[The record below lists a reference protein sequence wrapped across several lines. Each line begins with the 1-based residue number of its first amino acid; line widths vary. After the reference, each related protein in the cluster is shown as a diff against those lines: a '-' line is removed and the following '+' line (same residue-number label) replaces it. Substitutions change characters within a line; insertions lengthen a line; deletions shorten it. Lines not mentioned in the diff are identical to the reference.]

1 MNVKSIEKNNNKA
14 TVVVEIESELMN
26 KGAEIAYKKARK
38 NIRIPGFRPG
48 KAPRKMIEKMYGEF
62 VFFEDG
68 LEEIFPEVY
77 DFAIGGN
84 TEFKAI
90 GRPSLE
96 DMDIAADGTTTLK
109 LTTEV
114 YPEVTL
120 GDYKGVEVVKPV
132 AEVTDAQVEAEL
144 NQIAENV
151 ASVETVERAAEMGD
165 IANINFLGTVD
176 GIAFEG
182 GAAENFDLTLGSGQ
196 FIPGFEEQVVGMN
209 VDETKDVNVTFPE
222 DYNAKEL
229 AGKAAVFSVKLNK
242 LSVKNVPAIDDE
254 LAKDASEFE
263 TLEELKADIRAKK
276 LDEAQKN
283 IDRTFENAVVEAVAA
298 NATVEVPNALVEH
311 ELDNQMNDFAYRLQ
325 MSGMS
330 VEQYAKMMGGDL
342 NTMRQAFKPVA
353 EKQAL
358 SNLVITKV
366 AEVEGITV
374 SDEELEAEFAEMA
387 KAYELEIEKIKE
399 MVPVE
404 ELKSSLETRKAVR
417 VIVDSAVAVAPKKEE
432 AASEE

>member
-1 MNVKSIEKNNNKA
+1 MIIKSTEKNNNKA
-14 TVVVEIESELMN
+14 TIVVEIEKELMN
-26 KGAEIAYKKARK
+26 KGAEIAYKKQRK
-38 NIRIPGFRPG
+38 NIRLPGFRPG
-48 KAPRKMIEKMYGEF
+48 KAPRKMIEKMYGAY
-62 VFFEDG
+62 VFFEDAI
-68 LEEIFPEVY
+68 EELFPEIY

-84 TEFKAI
+84 TEFKAV

-96 DMDIAADGTTTLK
+96 NMDIAADGTTTLT
-109 LTTEV
+109 LSTEV

-120 GDYKGVEVVKPV
+120 GEYKGIEVVKPA

-144 NQIAENV
+144 NQIAENI
-151 ASVETVERAAEMGD
+151 ASVENVEDRAAAMGD

-209 VDETKDVNVTFPE
+209 IGEDKDVNVTFPA

-229 AGKAAVFSVKLNK
+229 AGKAAVFAVKLNK

-263 TLEELKADIRAKK
+263 TLEELKADIREKK
-276 LDEAQKN
+276 LADAQKN

-298 NATVEVPNALVEH
+298 AATVEVPNALVEL

-342 NTMRQAFKPVA
+342 NTMRNAFKPMA

-358 SNLVITKV
+358 SNLVISKV
-366 AEVEGITV
+366 AEVENITV

-399 MVPVE
+399 MVPTE
-404 ELKSSLETRKAVR
+404 EIKANLQTRKTVKFL
-417 VIVDSAVAVAPKKEE
+417 VDNAVAKAE
-432 AASEE
+432 

>member
-1 MNVKSIEKNNNKA
+1 MIIKSTEKNNNKA
-14 TVVVEIESELMN
+14 TIVVEIEKELMN
-26 KGAEIAYKKARK
+26 KGAEVAYKKARK
-38 NIRIPGFRPG
+38 NIHIPGFRPG
-48 KAPRKMIEKMYGEF
+48 KAPRKMIEKMYGQF
-62 VFFEDG
+62 VFFEDAI
-68 LEEIFPEVY
+68 EEIFPEVY

-84 TEFKAI
+84 AEFKAV

-96 DMDIAADGTTTLK
+96 NMDIADDGTTTLT
-109 LTTEV
+109 LSTEV

-120 GDYKGVEVVKPV
+120 GDYKGVEVVKPA
-132 AEVTDAQVEAEL
+132 AEVTDAQIEAEL

-165 IANINFLGTVD
+165 IANINFLGTID

-209 VDETKDVNVTFPE
+209 VGEDKDVNVTFPE

-229 AGKAAVFSVKLNK
+229 AGKAAVFAVKLNK

-298 NATVEVPNALVEH
+298 NATVEVPNALIEQ

-399 MVPVE
+399 MVPTE
-404 ELKSSLETRKAVR
+404 EIKSNLQSRKTVKFL
-417 VIVDSAVAVAPKKEE
+417 VDNAVAKAE
-432 AASEE
+432 

>member
-1 MNVKSIEKNNNKA
+1 MIIKSTEKNTNKA
-14 TVVVEIESELMN
+14 TIVVEIEKELMN
-26 KGAEIAYKKARK
+26 KGAEIAYKKQRK
-38 NIRIPGFRPG
+38 NIRLPGFRPG

-62 VFFEDG
+62 VFFEDAIHQ
-68 LEEIFPEVY
+68 IFPEIY

-84 TEFKAI
+84 TEFKAV

-96 DMDIAADGTTTLK
+96 NMDIAADGTTTLT
-109 LTTEV
+109 LSTEV

-120 GDYKGVEVVKPV
+120 GEYKGIEVAKPA
-132 AEVTDAQVEAEL
+132 AEVTDEQVEAEL
-144 NQIAENV
+144 KQIAENV
-151 ASVETVERAAEMGD
+151 ASVESVERAAEMGD

-209 VDETKDVNVTFPE
+209 VGESKDVNVTFPE

-229 AGKAAVFSVKLNK
+229 AGKAAVFAVKLNK

-263 TLEELKADIRAKK
+263 TLEELKADIREKK
-276 LDEAQKN
+276 LADAQKN
-283 IDRTFENAVVEAVAA
+283 IDRAFENAVVEAVAA
-298 NATVEVPNALVEH
+298 AATVEVPNALVDL

-330 VEQYAKMMGGDL
+330 VEQYAQMMGGDL
-342 NTMRQAFKPVA
+342 NTMRQAFKPMA

-374 SDEELEAEFAEMA
+374 TDEELETELAEMA

-399 MVPVE
+399 MVPTE
-404 ELKSSLETRKAVR
+404 EIKANLQTRKTVKFL
-417 VIVDSAVAVAPKKEE
+417 VDNAVAKAE
-432 AASEE
+432 

>member
-1 MNVKSIEKNNNKA
+1 MIIKSTEKNANKA
-14 TVVVEIESELMN
+14 TVVVEIEKELMN
-26 KGAEIAYKKARK
+26 KGAEVAYKKQRK
-38 NIRIPGFRPG
+38 NIRLPGFRPG
-48 KAPRKMIEKMYGEF
+48 KAPRKMIEKMYGQF
-62 VFFEDG
+62 VFFEDAI
-68 LEEIFPEVY
+68 EEIFPEVY

-96 DMDIAADGTTTLK
+96 NMDIAEDGTTTLT
-109 LTTEV
+109 LSTEV

-120 GDYKGVEVVKPV
+120 GDYKGVEVVKAV
-132 AEVTDAQVEAEL
+132 AEVTDEQVEAEL
-144 NQIAENV
+144 KQIAENV

-209 VDETKDVNVTFPE
+209 VGEDKDVNVTFPE

-229 AGKAAVFSVKLNK
+229 AGKAAVFAVKLNK

-254 LAKDASEFE
+254 LAKDASEFD
-263 TLEELKADIRAKK
+263 TLEELKADIREKK
-276 LDEAQKN
+276 LADAQKN

-298 NATVEVPNALVEH
+298 NATVEVPNALVEQ

-342 NTMRQAFKPVA
+342 NTMRQAFKPMA
-353 EKQAL
+353 EKNAL
-358 SNLVITKV
+358 ANVVITKV
-366 AEVEGITV
+366 AEVEGLSV
-374 SDEELEAEFAEMA
+374 SEEELEAEFAEMA
-387 KAYELEIEKIKE
+387 KAYELEVEKVKE
-399 MVPVE
+399 MVPAE
-404 ELKSSLETRKAVR
+404 EIKENMLTRKTVKFL
-417 VIVDSAVAVAPKKEE
+417 VENAVAKAE
-432 AASEE
+432 

>member
-1 MNVKSIEKNNNKA
+1 MIIKSTEKNANKA
-14 TVVVEIESELMN
+14 TIVVEIEKELMN

-109 LTTEV
+109 LTTEI

-263 TLEELKADIRAKK
+263 TLEELKADIREKK
-276 LDEAQKN
+276 LADAQKN

-298 NATVEVPNALVEH
+298 NATVEVPNALIEQ

-358 SNLVITKV
+358 SNLVIIKV

-399 MVPVE
+399 MVPTE
-404 ELKSSLETRKAVR
+404 EIKSNLQSRKTVKFL
-417 VIVDSAVAVAPKKEE
+417 VDNAVAKAE
-432 AASEE
+432 

>member
-1 MNVKSIEKNNNKA
+1 MIIKSTEKNNNKA
-14 TVVVEIESELMN
+14 TIVVEIEKELMN
-26 KGAEIAYKKARK
+26 KGAEKAYLKARK

-48 KAPRKMIEKMYGEF
+48 KAPRKFIEKMYGEF

-84 TEFKAI
+84 TEIKAI
-90 GRPSLE
+90 GRPSLQ
-96 DMDIAADGTTTLK
+96 DMDIAEDGTTTLT

-120 GDYKGVEVVKPV
+120 GQYKGVEVVKGT

-144 NQIAENV
+144 GRIAENL

-209 VDETKDVNVTFPE
+209 VGEDKDVNVTFPE

-229 AGKAAVFSVKLNK
+229 AGKAAVFAVKLNK

-263 TLEELKADIRAKK
+263 TLEELKADIREKK
-276 LDEAQKN
+276 LADAQKQ
-283 IDRTFENAVVEAVAA
+283 IDRAFENAVVEAVAA
-298 NATVEVPNALVEH
+298 NATVEVPEALVEV

-330 VEQYAKMMGGDL
+330 VEQYAKMRGGDMS
-342 NTMRQAFKPVA
+342 TMRQAFKPNA

-358 SNLVITKV
+358 NNLVVEKV
-366 AEVEGITV
+366 GEVEGITV
-374 SDEELEAEFAEMA
+374 SEEEMEAEFERLA
-387 KAYELEIEKIKE
+387 KSYELEVEKVKE
-399 MVPVE
+399 MVTAEEIKINLQTVKTVNFLVE
-404 ELKSSLETRKAVR
+404 N
-417 VIVDSAVAVAPKKEE
+417 AVAKAE
-432 AASEE
+432 

>member
-1 MNVKSIEKNNNKA
+1 MIIKSTEKTNNKA
-14 TVVVEIESELMN
+14 TIVVEIESELMN
-26 KGAEIAYKKARK
+26 KGAEVAYKKQRK
-38 NIRIPGFRPG
+38 NIRVPGFRPG
-48 KAPRKMIEKMYGEF
+48 KAPRKFIEKMYGEF
-62 VFFEDG
+62 VFFEDAI
-68 LEEIFPEVY
+68 EEIFPEVY

-84 TEFKAI
+84 TEFKAV

-96 DMDIAADGTTTLK
+96 NMDIAADGTTTLT
-109 LTTEV
+109 LSTEV

-120 GDYKGVEVVKPV
+120 GDYKGIEVVKPV

-144 NQIAENV
+144 KQIAENI
-151 ASVETVERAAEMGD
+151 ASVENVERAAEMGD

-209 VDETKDVNVTFPE
+209 IGESKDVNVTFPE

-229 AGKAAVFSVKLNK
+229 AGKAAVFAVKLNK

-263 TLEELKADIRAKK
+263 TLEELKADIREKK
-276 LDEAQKN
+276 LADAQKN

-298 NATVEVPNALVEH
+298 NATVEVPNALVDV

-342 NTMRQAFKPVA
+342 NTMRQAFKPMA

-387 KAYELEIEKIKE
+387 KAYELEVEKIKE
-399 MVPVE
+399 MVPTE
-404 ELKSSLETRKAVR
+404 EIKANLQTRKTVKFL
-417 VIVDSAVAVAPKKEE
+417 VDNAVAKAE
-432 AASEE
+432 

>member
-1 MNVKSIEKNNNKA
+1 MIIKSTEKNTNKA
-14 TVVVEIESELMN
+14 TIVVEIEKELMN
-26 KGAEIAYKKARK
+26 KGAEIAYKKQRK
-38 NIRIPGFRPG
+38 NIRLPGFRPG

-62 VFFEDG
+62 VFFEDAI
-68 LEEIFPEVY
+68 EEIFPEVY

-84 TEFKAI
+84 TEFKAV

-96 DMDIAADGTTTLK
+96 NMDIAADGTTTLT
-109 LTTEV
+109 LSTEV

-120 GDYKGVEVVKPV
+120 GEYKGIEVVKPV
-132 AEVTDAQVEAEL
+132 AEVTDEQVEAEL
-144 NQIAENV
+144 KQIAENL
-151 ASVETVERAAEMGD
+151 ASVENVERAAEMGD
-165 IANINFLGTVD
+165 IANINFLGTID

-209 VDETKDVNVTFPE
+209 VGEDKDVNVTFPA

-229 AGKAAVFSVKLNK
+229 AGKAAVFAVKLNK

-263 TLEELKADIRAKK
+263 TLEELKADIREKK
-276 LDEAQKN
+276 LADAQKN

-298 NATVEVPNALVEH
+298 AATVEVPNALVDL

-330 VEQYAKMMGGDL
+330 VEQYAQMMGGDL
-342 NTMRQAFKPVA
+342 NTMRQAFKPMA

-358 SNLVITKV
+358 SKLVITKV

-399 MVPVE
+399 MVPAE
-404 ELKSSLETRKAVR
+404 EIKENLASRKTVKFL
-417 VIVDSAVAVAPKKEE
+417 VDNAIAKAE
-432 AASEE
+432 

>member
-1 MNVKSIEKNNNKA
+1 MIIKSTEKTNTKA
-14 TVVVEIESELMN
+14 TVVVEIEKELMN
-26 KGAEIAYKKARK
+26 KGAEVAYKKQRK

-48 KAPRKMIEKMYGEF
+48 KAPRKMIEKMYGAYI
-62 VFFEDG
+62 FFEDAI
-68 LEEIFPEVY
+68 EEIFPEIY

-84 TEFKAI
+84 TEFKAV

-96 DMDIAADGTTTLK
+96 NMDIAEDGTTTLT
-109 LTTEV
+109 LSIEV

-151 ASVETVERAAEMGD
+151 ASVENVEDRAAQMGD

-196 FIPGFEEQVVGMN
+196 FIPGFEEQVVGMSIGE
-209 VDETKDVNVTFPE
+209 DKDVNVTFPE

-229 AGKAAVFSVKLNK
+229 AGKAAVFAVKLNK

-254 LAKDASEFE
+254 LAKDASEFD
-263 TLEELKADIRAKK
+263 TLEELKADIREKK
-276 LDEAQKN
+276 LADAQKN
-283 IDRTFENAVVEAVAA
+283 IDRTFENAVVEAVTA
-298 NATVEVPNALVEH
+298 NATVEVPNALVEV
-311 ELDNQMNDFAYRLQ
+311 ELDNQMNDFGYRLQ

-330 VEQYAKMMGGDL
+330 MEQYAQMMGGDL
-342 NTMRQAFKPVA
+342 NTMRQAFKPMA
-353 EKQAL
+353 EKQAK
-358 SNLVITKV
+358 SSLVITKV

-399 MVPVE
+399 MVPTE
-404 ELKSSLETRKAVR
+404 EIKANLQSRKTVKFL
-417 VIVDSAVAVAPKKEE
+417 VDNAVAKAE
-432 AASEE
+432 

>member
-1 MNVKSIEKNNNKA
+1 MIIKSTEKNNNKA
-14 TVVVEIESELMN
+14 TIVVEIESELMN
-26 KGAEIAYKKARK
+26 KGAEVAYKKQRK

-48 KAPRKMIEKMYGEF
+48 KAPRKMIEKMYGQF
-62 VFFEDG
+62 VFFEDAI
-68 LEEIFPEVY
+68 EEIFPEVY

-84 TEFKAI
+84 TEFKAV

-96 DMDIAADGTTTLK
+96 NMDIAEDGTTTLT
-109 LTTEV
+109 LSTEV

-120 GDYKGVEVVKPV
+120 GEYKGIEVVKPV

-144 NQIAENV
+144 KQIAENI
-151 ASVETVERAAEMGD
+151 ASVENVERAAEMGD

-209 VDETKDVNVTFPE
+209 IGESKDVNVTFPE

-229 AGKAAVFSVKLNK
+229 AGKAAVFAVKLNK

-263 TLEELKADIRAKK
+263 TLEELKADIREKK
-276 LDEAQKN
+276 LADAQKN
-283 IDRTFENAVVEAVAA
+283 IDRAFENAVVEAVAA
-298 NATVEVPNALVEH
+298 NATVEVPNALVDL

-330 VEQYAKMMGGDL
+330 VEQYAQMMGGDL
-342 NTMRQAFKPVA
+342 NTMRQAFKPMA

-387 KAYELEIEKIKE
+387 KAYELEVEKIKE
-399 MVPVE
+399 MVPTE
-404 ELKSSLETRKAVR
+404 EIKANLQTRKTVKFL
-417 VIVDSAVAVAPKKEE
+417 VDNAVAKAE
-432 AASEE
+432 

>member
-1 MNVKSIEKNNNKA
+1 MIIKSTEKNTNKA
-14 TVVVEIESELMN
+14 TIVVEIESDLMN
-26 KGAEIAYKKARK
+26 KGAEIAYKKQRK
-38 NIRIPGFRPG
+38 NIRLPGFRPG
-48 KAPRKMIEKMYGEF
+48 KAPRKMIENMYGKF
-62 VFFEDG
+62 VFFEDAI
-68 LEEIFPEVY
+68 EELFPEIY

-84 TEFKAI
+84 AEFKAV

-96 DMDIAADGTTTLK
+96 NMDIADDGTTTLT
-109 LTTEV
+109 LSTEV

-120 GDYKGVEVVKPV
+120 GEYKGIEVAKAV
-132 AEVTDAQVEAEL
+132 AEVTDEQVEAEL
-144 NQIAENV
+144 KQIAENV
-151 ASVETVERAAEMGD
+151 ASIENVERAAELGD

-209 VDETKDVNVTFPE
+209 VGESKDVNVTFPE

-229 AGKAAVFSVKLNK
+229 AGKAAVFAVKLNK

-263 TLEELKADIRAKK
+263 TLEELKADIREKK
-276 LDEAQKN
+276 LADAQKN

-298 NATVEVPNALVEH
+298 AATVEVPSALVDL

-325 MSGMS
+325 MSGMK
-330 VEQYAKMMGGDL
+330 VEDYAKMMGGDL
-342 NTMRQAFKPVA
+342 NTMRQAFKPMA

-358 SNLVITKV
+358 SKLVIAKV
-366 AEVEGITV
+366 AEVENITV

-399 MVPVE
+399 MVPAEEIKENLASRKTVKFLVE
-404 ELKSSLETRKAVR
+404 N
-417 VIVDSAVAVAPKKEE
+417 AVAKAE
-432 AASEE
+432 

>member
-1 MNVKSIEKNNNKA
+1 MIIKSTEKNNNKA
-14 TVVVEIESELMN
+14 TIVVEIESELMN
-26 KGAEIAYKKARK
+26 KGAEVAYKKQRK

-62 VFFEDG
+62 VFFEDAI
-68 LEEIFPEVY
+68 EEIFPEVY

-84 TEFKAI
+84 TEFKAV

-96 DMDIAADGTTTLK
+96 NMDIAADGTTTLT
-109 LTTEV
+109 LSTEV

-120 GDYKGVEVVKPV
+120 GDYKGIEVVKPV

-144 NQIAENV
+144 KQIAENI
-151 ASVETVERAAEMGD
+151 ASVENVERAAEMGD

-196 FIPGFEEQVVGMN
+196 FIPGCEEQVVGMN
-209 VDETKDVNVTFPE
+209 IGEDKDVNVTFPE

-229 AGKAAVFSVKLNK
+229 AGKAAVFAVKLNK

-254 LAKDASEFE
+254 LAKDASEFD
-263 TLEELKADIRAKK
+263 TLEELKADIREKK
-276 LDEAQKN
+276 LADAQKN
-283 IDRTFENAVVEAVAA
+283 IDRAFENAVVEAVAA
-298 NATVEVPNALVEH
+298 NATVEVPNALVDL

-342 NTMRQAFKPVA
+342 NTMRQAFKPMA
-353 EKQAL
+353 EKQAK
-358 SNLVITKV
+358 SNVVLTKV
-366 AEVEGITV
+366 AEVEGISV

-399 MVPVE
+399 MVPTE
-404 ELKSSLETRKAVR
+404 EIKANLQTRKTVKFL
-417 VIVDSAVAVAPKKEE
+417 VDNAVAKAE
-432 AASEE
+432 

>member
-1 MNVKSIEKNNNKA
+1 MIIKSTEKNTNKA
-14 TVVVEIESELMN
+14 TIVVEIESDLMN
-26 KGAEIAYKKARK
+26 KGAEIAYKKQRK
-38 NIRIPGFRPG
+38 NIRLPGFRPG
-48 KAPRKMIEKMYGEF
+48 KAPRKMIENMYGKF
-62 VFFEDG
+62 VFFEDAI
-68 LEEIFPEVY
+68 EELFPEIY

-84 TEFKAI
+84 AEFKAV

-96 DMDIAADGTTTLK
+96 NMDIADDGTTTLT
-109 LTTEV
+109 LSTEV

-120 GDYKGVEVVKPV
+120 GEYKGIEVAKAV
-132 AEVTDAQVEAEL
+132 AEVTDEQVEAEL
-144 NQIAENV
+144 KQIAENV
-151 ASVETVERAAEMGD
+151 ASIENVERAAELGD

-209 VDETKDVNVTFPE
+209 VGEDKDVNVTFPA

-229 AGKAAVFSVKLNK
+229 AGKAAVFAVKLNK

-263 TLEELKADIRAKK
+263 TLEELKADIREKK
-276 LDEAQKN
+276 LADAQKN

-298 NATVEVPNALVEH
+298 AATVEVPSALVDL

-325 MSGMS
+325 MSGMK
-330 VEQYAKMMGGDL
+330 VEDYAKMMGGDL
-342 NTMRQAFKPVA
+342 NTMRQAFKPMA

-358 SNLVITKV
+358 SKLVIAKV

-399 MVPVE
+399 MVPAEEIKENLASRKTVKFLVE
-404 ELKSSLETRKAVR
+404 N
-417 VIVDSAVAVAPKKEE
+417 AVAKAE
-432 AASEE
+432 